1 MITFIMIII
10 ITIITKMISS
20 ETNQMEDVLADFLK
34 ADALI
39 SAMEEKL
46 EIM

>member
-1 MITFIMIII
+1 M
-10 ITIITKMISS
+10 
-20 ETNQMEDVLADFLK
+20 ETNIVIKMFSDTNEMEDVLEDFLK

>member
-1 MITFIMIII
+1 MII
-10 ITIITKMISS
+10 KMFSDTD
-20 ETNQMEDVLADFLK
+20 EMEDVLADFLK

-39 SAMEEKL
+39 AAMEEKL

>member
-1 MITFIMIII
+1 MIKIC
-10 ITIITKMISS
+10 S
-20 ETNQMEDVLADFLK
+20 ETNEMVDVLADFLK

>member
-1 MITFIMIII
+1 MC
-10 ITIITKMISS
+10 SD
-20 ETNQMEDVLADFLK
+20 TNEMEGVLEDFLK